1 MYAQAIDNISVRFE
15 KKKKIVKN
23 LHVMPLEDVRKF
35 ESAIFDLQ
43 TL

>member
-1 MYAQAIDNISVRFE
+1 MYTQDIDNISVRFE

-23 LHVMPLEDVRKF
+23 LHVMPLEDIRKF
-35 ESAIFDLQ
+35 ESAIFGLQ